1 MKKILFI
8 ILILI
13 VSTSLFANGSQETTA
28 PEELP
33 AEAAATGSAM
43 VVAGRLADSV
53 TEQFR
58 SSFITGFLNIHKGV
72 IPALITGLLI
82 L

>member
-1 MKKILFI
+1 
-8 ILILI
+8 
-13 VSTSLFANGSQETTA
+13 
-28 PEELP
+28 
-33 AEAAATGSAM
+33 M

-82 L
+82 LEITILGLMMMLYIMKKKFGGSFLLSITPDYFR